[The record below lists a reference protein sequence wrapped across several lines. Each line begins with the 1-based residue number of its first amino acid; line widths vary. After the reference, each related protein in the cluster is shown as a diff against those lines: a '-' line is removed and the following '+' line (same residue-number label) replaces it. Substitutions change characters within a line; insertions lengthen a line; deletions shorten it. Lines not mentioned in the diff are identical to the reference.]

1 MEYFVGDEKTNKT
14 SALILIIIISSAI
27 IISTQTATAQPQ
39 WNLQITDLAG
49 KTTTLTYEQVTA
61 MSSVTIDSSLY
72 CYGSLVT
79 EGAWTGVQLSY
90 LLNQVGLDPSVTS
103 VAFLAQDNYK
113 VVIPI
118 ETAKQQDVILSYQKD
133 SVPLNE
139 VYRLVIPYTNG
150 AVWIAQVTSIS
161 MGTDVVP
168 SPQSQSPALTDALY
182 NSRFSAAQAST
193 QSTPAPTPTTVQQI
207 PTPNPTQTPHN
218 QITPNPTEPS
228 IDATEAPSQPQ
239 VFPLTSLY
247 AAVVGIVVA
256 LAVASIAVYRGKKH

>member
-1 MEYFVGDEKTNKT
+1 LT
-14 SALILIIIISSAI
+14 
-27 IISTQTATAQPQ
+27 
-39 WNLQITDLAG
+39 G
-49 KTTTLTYEQVTA
+49 KTTTLTYGQVTA
-61 MSSVTIDSSLY
+61 MPSVTIDSGLY

-79 EGAWTGVQLSY
+79 DGAWTGVQLSY

-118 ETAKQQDVILSYQKD
+118 ETAKQQDVIIAYQKD
-133 SVPLNE
+133 SVPLSE

-168 SPQSQSPALTDALY
+168 SPQSQSPALTDALK
-182 NSRFSAAQAST
+182 NSVWDKNPVSQ
-193 QSTPAPTPTTVQQI
+193 QLTPAPTPVQQI
-207 PTPNPTQTPHN
+207 PTPNPTEAPHN

-228 IDATEAPSQPQ
+228 INATETPSQQ
-239 VFPLTSLY
+239 QTFPYTSLY
-247 AAVVGIVVA
+247 AAVTGIAVA
-256 LAVASIAVYRGKKH
+256 LAVASVAVYRRKKH